1 MDAATLAS
9 DGSHITL
16 IQRAAQS
23 STSFRFGLRMEQ
35 AHSGSLEAASQQA
48 FDGLQ
53 QQKAQEIARQAERD
67 LAPQPQPEGPSR

>member
-1 MDAATLAS
+1 MMPL
-9 DGSHITL
+9 
-16 IQRAAQS
+16 
-23 STSFRFGLRMEQ
+23 EQ
-35 AHSGSLEAASQQA
+35 ARSGSVEAASQQA